1 MANTED
7 QSNESIVT
15 QADRLIAELPS
26 VPAPPCSDS
35 SNTQSLRKQ
44 STLYVILSGADIYSH
59 NKKFAFLLYRLSWG
73 GLLIW
78 FFYRYFR
85 VRREVWKE
93 QLEREIQAYL
103 EAPEKSEG

>member
-1 MANTED
+1 MAKTED

-26 VPAPPCSDS
+26 VAAPPCSNS
-35 SNTQSLRKQ
+35 SNTQSFRKQ

-59 NKKFAFLLYRLSWG
+59 NRFAFIFYRLSWG

-78 FFYRYFR
+78 FFYRYLR
-85 VRREVWKE
+85 KRHEVWKE
-93 QLEREIQAYL
+93 QLERD
-103 EAPEKSEG
+103 

>member
-1 MANTED
+1 MAKTED

-26 VPAPPCSDS
+26 VAAPPCSNS
-35 SNTQSLRKQ
+35 SNTQSFRKQ

-59 NKKFAFLLYRLSWG
+59 NRFAFIFYRLSWG

-85 VRREVWKE
+85 VRHKAWQELLRERFKH
-93 QLEREIQAYL
+93 I
-103 EAPEKSEG
+103 